1 MKGFFLLAVLVLAG
15 CSAGLK
21 QDKTPFAPLDMR
33 QAVRISGVYEP
44 YGLDFTAVS
53 VYDGNS
59 VRMVV
64 LSALGSKLAALTVTP
79 TEIRLYEK
87 VPQLPARLAAGFGRM
102 ARARLQCSCPET
114 DFTHEDPLSR
124 GRLVVQTQGGAACR

>member
-1 MKGFFLLAVLVLAG
+1 MKGFLLLAVLVLAG

-33 QAVRISGVYEP
+33 QAVRLSGVYEP

-64 LSALGSKLAALTVTP
+64 LSALGSKLAALAVTP
-79 TEIRLYEK
+79 DEIRLHEK
-87 VPQLPARLAAGFGRM
+87 APQLPARLAAGFGRM
-102 ARARLQCSCPET
+102 ARAHLRSACPEKT
-114 DFTHEDPLSR
+114 FTYADPPSR
-124 GRLVVQTQGGAACR
+124 GRLVVQTQGGSACR

>member
-1 MKGFFLLAVLVLAG
+1 MKGFLLLAVLVLAG

-33 QAVRISGVYEP
+33 QAVRLSGVYEP

-64 LSALGSKLAALTVTP
+64 LSALGSKLAALAVTP
-79 TEIRLYEK
+79 TEILLHEK

-102 ARARLQCSCPET
+102 ARAHLRSACPEKT
-114 DFTHEDPLSR
+114 FTYADPPSR
-124 GRLVVQTQGGAACR
+124 GRITVQTQGGRVCR

>member
-1 MKGFFLLAVLVLAG
+1 MKGFLLLAVLVLAG

-33 QAVRISGVYEP
+33 QAVRLSGVYEP

-64 LSALGSKLAALTVTP
+64 LSTLGSMLAALTVTP
-79 TEIRLYEK
+79 TEVRLHEK
-87 VPQLPARLAAGFGRM
+87 VPQLPARLVAGFGRM
-102 ARARLQCSCPET
+102 ARAHLRSACPEKT
-114 DFTHEDPLSR
+114 FTYADPPSR
-124 GRLVVQTQGGAACR
+124 GRLVVQTQGGSACR